1 MGVIRFIFIFI
12 VAYLIISLITRYV
25 IPFILRLFF
34 RYISNK
40 SRNRYYR
47 DKNRESRK
55 EGEIK
60 VDYTP
65 RPDKK
70 IDKDSGEYV
79 DYEEVDE

>member
-12 VAYLIISLITRYV
+12 VAYLAISLITRYV
-25 IPFILRLFF
+25 IPVILRLFF

-40 SRNRYYR
+40 SRNQYSGGR
-47 DKNRESRK
+47 DRVRRK
-55 EGEIK
+55 EGEVKI
-60 VDYTP
+60 DYAP
-65 RPDKK
+65 GSDKK